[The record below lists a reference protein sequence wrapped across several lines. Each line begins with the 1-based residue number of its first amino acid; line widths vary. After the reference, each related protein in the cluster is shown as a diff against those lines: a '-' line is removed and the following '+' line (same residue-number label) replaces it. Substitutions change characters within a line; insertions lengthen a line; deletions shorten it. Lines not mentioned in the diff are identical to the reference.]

1 MGNSAGR
8 EIADPT
14 AINTP
19 MLGLCIVSGLFN
31 SMEKGRVRISNAYT
45 NALLL
50 LMFGL
55 STGFT
60 NVIADP
66 IRGAQFGV
74 AGSAIFL
81 AGRPLKALYTNKLFS
96 PYIHNVI
103 GSFYFGYHSLQWYKA
118 ANEFEDAREDDD
130 GNVF

>member
-8 EIADPT
+8 EIADPR

-19 MLGLCIVSGLFN
+19 MLGLCVASGVFN
-31 SMEKGRVRISNAYT
+31 SIDKGRVRISNAYT
-45 NALLL
+45 NAVL
-50 LMFGL
+50 LMIFGL

-60 NVIADP
+60 NVIDDP

-74 AGSAIFL
+74 AGSLIFV

-96 PYIHNVI
+96 PYVHNAI

-118 ANEFEDAREDDD
+118 ASEFEDAGEDDD
-130 GNVF
+130 DNVF